1 MSSAAHDRVS
11 WQRRHS
17 EGGSM
22 ALAIWVNGRCE
33 ASVYEAPGLL
43 RVPERVACETTA
55 EARVRADGLLKR
67 AYPHDCEASGC
78 EPWGPFARDARVCG
92 C

>member
-1 MSSAAHDRVS
+1 MSVATHEKES
-11 WQRRHS
+11 WQRRHR
-17 EGGSM
+17 EGSTM
-22 ALAIWVNGRCE
+22 ALAIWLNGRCE
-33 ASVYEAPGLL
+33 ASVYEAPGI
-43 RVPERVACETTA
+43 RRAPERVVCETMG

-78 EPWGPFARDARVCG
+78 EAWMAFARVVRVCG